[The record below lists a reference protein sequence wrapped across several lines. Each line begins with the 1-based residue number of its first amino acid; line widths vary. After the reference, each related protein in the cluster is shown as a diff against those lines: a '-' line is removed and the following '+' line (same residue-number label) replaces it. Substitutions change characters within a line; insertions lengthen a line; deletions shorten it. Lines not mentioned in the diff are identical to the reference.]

1 MSWSER
7 QRRMLAA
14 MGVRLWA
21 PAPGATA
28 TPAATSGDAA
38 SSATSGAESSAA
50 AVAERPA
57 SASAP
62 MPVAAPVARAPVPVP
77 VPASAPVARPP
88 APGPAR
94 ATPAVAAA
102 AAPAA
107 ESDPVL
113 AERAAT
119 IATLAWGPLQDA
131 VASCTACGLC
141 ESRRQTVFGVGHAQ
155 ADWMIVGEAP
165 GEQEDLQGE
174 PFVGP
179 AGQLLDQMLRAVGQS
194 RRAASGE
201 GREDDQAGDPATRV
215 FIANTLK
222 CRPPRNRNPEPG
234 EMARCEPFLKRQ
246 VALVQ
251 PKLILLMGRFAVK
264 QLLQSD
270 DAIGKLRGRVHR
282 YEGIPVIVTYH
293 PAYLLRNLPE
303 KAKAWE
309 DLCLAKATVDAA

>member
-14 MGVRLWA
+14 MGVRLWSPAA
-21 PAPGATA
+21 PAATA
-28 TPAATSGDAA
+28 TPAEAPTAT
-38 SSATSGAESSAA
+38 
-50 AVAERPA
+50 AVAERPLE
-57 SASAP
+57 AP
-62 MPVAAPVARAPVPVP
+62 IARAPAPEVARAPAS
-77 VPASAPVARPP
+77 VPAPPVRPP
-88 APGPAR
+88 APAPAPVR

-102 AAPAA
+102 PQ
-107 ESDPVL
+107 ESPSDPVL
-113 AERAAT
+113 AERAAR

-165 GEQEDLQGE
+165 GEQEDQQGE

-201 GREDDQAGDPATRV
+201 GREDDQAGDPAHRV

-222 CRPPRNRNPEPG
+222 CRPPRNRNPEPD

-264 QLLQSD
+264 QLLKSD

-309 DLCLAKATVDAA
+309 DLCLAKATADAA